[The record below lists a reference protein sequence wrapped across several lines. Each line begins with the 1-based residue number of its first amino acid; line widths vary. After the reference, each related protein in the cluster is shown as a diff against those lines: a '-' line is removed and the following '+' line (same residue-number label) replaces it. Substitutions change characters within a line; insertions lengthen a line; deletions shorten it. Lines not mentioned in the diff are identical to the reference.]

1 MGRFAY
7 ALLLVSL
14 LATSAFADDAR
25 RMGAYRV
32 EPTSEGLVVH
42 AADPV
47 RSAQALIA
55 GGLALAAVGAWG
67 VRGARRRGRAAALLL
82 VGLGLAGVGATAG
95 WFGGTTWLANR
106 DGITERPRF
115 GEPRFVAR
123 DGLAAIER
131 ERAPKS
137 GTDAKGTTVARP
149 FELELRAT
157 DGSRV
162 ARWAFESE
170 SEARAFGE
178 ALSRALGVELR

>member
-1 MGRFAY
+1 MGRLAC
-7 ALLLVSL
+7 ALLLASL
-14 LATSAFADDAR
+14 LATSAFADDFR
-25 RMGAYRV
+25 RVGAYRV

-95 WFGGTTWLANR
+95 LLGGTTWLANR
-106 DGITERPRF
+106 DGFTERPRF
-115 GEPRFVAR
+115 GDARFVPRA
-123 DGLAAIER
+123 GLGALER
-131 ERAPKS
+131 ERAPKR
-137 GTDAKGTTVARP
+137 GTDAKGTTVAKP

-170 SEARAFGE
+170 SDARTFGE